1 MKFATPLIRATLNKR
16 YKRFLADVTCDDG
29 TELTV
34 HCANP
39 GSMMGLTEAGSD
51 VWLSDSNNPKRKLRY
66 SWELIAVG
74 DALVGINTAHP
85 NRIVEDAVAAGQV
98 PELRGY
104 GTLRREVK
112 YGKNSR
118 IDLLLQDDDKSD
130 CYVEVKNVT
139 LMRQTGLAEF
149 PDAKTARGT
158 KHLEEL
164 ALMAEA
170 GHRAVM
176 FYLVQRTDC
185 SSCTVAADIDPA
197 YAAALAD
204 AQARGV
210 ETLCYD
216 CTISPEAIRLN
227 AALPFHTAPESGL
240 RTG

>member
-1 MKFATPLIRATLNKR
+1 MKFPTPLIRAKLNKR

-29 TELTV
+29 TEMTV

-39 GSMMGLTEAGSD
+39 GSMMGLTAAGSE

-74 DALVGINTAHP
+74 NGLVGINTAHP
-85 NRIVEDAVAAGQV
+85 NRLVEEAITAGQL

-104 GTLRREVK
+104 GTPRREVK
-112 YGKNSR
+112 YGRNSR
-118 IDLLLQDDDKSD
+118 IDLLLQDDEKAD

-139 LMRQTGLAEF
+139 LMRQAGLAEF

-176 FYLVQRTDC
+176 FYLVQRSDC
-185 SSCTVAADIDPA
+185 RSCTIAADIDPA
-197 YAAALAD
+197 YAAALVD

-216 CTISPEAIRLN
+216 CDISPEGISLKAS
-227 AALPFHTAPESGL
+227 LPFHPSPDTARE
-240 RTG
+240 TA

>member
-39 GSMMGLTEAGSD
+39 GSMMGLMEAGSQI
-51 VWLSDSNNPKRKLRY
+51 WLSDSNNPKRKLRY

-74 DALVGINTAHP
+74 DGIVGINTAHP

-98 PELRGY
+98 PELTGY
-104 GTLRREVK
+104 RTLRREVK

-118 IDLLLQDDDKSD
+118 IDLLLQDEDKGD

-139 LMRQTGLAEF
+139 LMREAGLAEF

-185 SSCTVAADIDPA
+185 SRCTVAADIDPG

-204 AQARGV
+204 ARTRGV

-216 CTISPEAIRLN
+216 CTISPEAIDLN
-227 AALPFHTAPESGL
+227 ASLPFHIAPGADL
-240 RTG
+240 TKG